1 VIDWLPRAACPPD
14 HEPELLQLVASV
26 DDQLSVTGLLTEA
39 LLADRARLTVGA
51 AVGAA
56 VVGVVDVAVA
66 VVFVLLLPPP
76 APPHATRLAK
86 SGRSM
91 QAAAQRSLLVGI
103 VRSRWGYES
112 YRQAIIKLEPV

>member
-1 VIDWLPRAACPPD
+1 MLPRAACPPD

-56 VVGVVDVAVA
+56 VAGAVDVAVA
-66 VVFVLLLPPP
+66 VVVVLLPPP

-91 QAAAQRSLLVGI
+91 QAAAQRSLFVGI
-103 VRSRWGYES
+103 VRYRWGYEA